1 MASCFP
7 AGFPAI
13 SPWRHAA
20 WKVFTGHSTGA
31 FGSLPNEDLQPDQ
44 AGFPRGNK
52 PDLRT
57 PGIVPCI
64 DSTPPLPIT
73 TAALTSSSAVARH
86 LGRALLLLPRR
97 HYAYVLSSAP
107 LPPTAV
113 ALSFSA
119 ATAGRLAV
127 LVSIATTSSESI
139 RSTRR
144 ICSVPPLVSPRTF
157 SCRSR
162 GRRAA
167 ATNRRQ
173 SEAVGRGSVRIL
185 SYHFSRS
192 AACRQDLLGG
202 LVVPAVLFVCFSICR
217 IMCMQASDVV
227 SCVCSRLVRWTAGS
241 VRFVSS

>member
-1 MASCFP
+1 MKGSFGSLFP
-7 AGFPAI
+7 RRVPGHFPVEAG
-13 SPWRHAA
+13 A
-20 WKVFTGHSTGA
+20 WKVFSGHSTGA
-31 FGSLPNEDLQPDQ
+31 FGSLPNEDLQPDR

-57 PGIVPCI
+57 PGIVPRI

-73 TAALTSSSAVARH
+73 TAALTSSSAVARR
-86 LGRALLLLPRR
+86 LGRALLLLPRC
-97 HYAYVLSSAP
+97 HCAYVLSSAP

-127 LVSIATTSSESI
+127 LVSIATTSGESI

-185 SYHFSRS
+185 SYHFSGMSSRS
-192 AACRQDLLGG
+192 TRWACCSCSSLC
-202 LVVPAVLFVCFSICR
+202 LFLKLSYHVY
-217 IMCMQASDVV
+217 
-227 SCVCSRLVRWTAGS
+227 AGW
-241 VRFVSS
+241 

>member
-1 MASCFP
+1 MHPNRWANCELRARLAACFP

-13 SPWRHAA
+13 SPWRQAA

-31 FGSLPNEDLQPDQ
+31 FGSLPNEDHQPDR

-57 PGIVPCI
+57 PGIVPRI

-73 TAALTSSSAVARH
+73 TAALTSSSAVARR

-97 HYAYVLSSAP
+97 HCAYMLSSGP
-107 LPPTAV
+107 LLPTAV

-127 LVSIATTSSESI
+127 LVSIATTSGESI

-157 SCRSR
+157 SFRSR

-185 SYHFSRS
+185 SYHFSGMSSRS
-192 AACRQDLLGG
+192 TRWACCSCSSLC
-202 LVVPAVLFVCFSICR
+202 LFLKLSYHVY
-217 IMCMQASDVV
+217 
-227 SCVCSRLVRWTAGS
+227 AGW
-241 VRFVSS
+241 

>member
-13 SPWRHAA
+13 SPWRQAA

-31 FGSLPNEDLQPDQ
+31 FGSLPNEDLQPDR

-57 PGIVPCI
+57 PGIVPRPRI

-73 TAALTSSSAVARH
+73 TAALSSSSAAARR
-86 LGRALLLLPRR
+86 LGRALLLLPHR
-97 HYAYVLSSAP
+97 HRAYVLSSAP

-119 ATAGRLAV
+119 ATAGCLAV
-127 LVSIATTSSESI
+127 LVSIATTSGESI

-185 SYHFSRS
+185 SLQRHVVKIYYVGLLFLQFS
-192 AACRQDLLGG
+192 
-202 LVVPAVLFVCFSICR
+202 LFVS
-217 IMCMQASDVV
+217 QAVV
-227 SCVCSRLVRWTAGS
+227 SCVCRLVMLYHVYAVGW
-241 VRFVSS
+241 